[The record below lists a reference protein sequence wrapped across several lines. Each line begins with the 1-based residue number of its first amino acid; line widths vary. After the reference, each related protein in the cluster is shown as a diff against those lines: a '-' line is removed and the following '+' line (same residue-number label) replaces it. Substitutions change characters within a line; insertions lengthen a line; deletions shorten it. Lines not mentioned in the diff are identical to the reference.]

1 METINW
7 PQIENATT
15 HNEPYPHMLI
25 EETLLS
31 QENLTR
37 DFPTFTFPGLV
48 PPESIECGP
57 SFAALLQ
64 ELDSQRLRDIIG
76 KKLDMN
82 LSNNPTLMTVR
93 GFSRQRDGRIHV
105 DTPDKVATILLYLN
119 DTWTHDAGK
128 IRVLRSGDNIE
139 DYDKELSPIMGNM
152 FIFKVTDNCWH
163 GHLPLAAKRR
173 AIMVNYMAS
182 PEAYKKHHNK
192 HKRSAR
198 FKKLRS
204 AFARKN

>member
-1 METINW
+1 MKE
-7 PQIENATT
+7 
-15 HNEPYPHMLI
+15 LI
-25 EETLLS
+25 EKVWENREML
-31 QENLTR
+31 QESA
-37 DFPTFTFPGLV
+37 V
-48 PPESIECGP
+48 QESIR
-57 SFAALLQ
+57 Q
-64 ELDSQRLRDIIG
+64 VINEL
-76 KKLDMN
+76 
-82 LSNNPTLMTVR
+82 
-93 GFSRQRDGRIHV
+93 
-105 DTPDKVATILLYLN
+105 
-119 DTWTHDAGK
+119 DAGK